1 MDDNGNKHIS
11 GESAMRMVVITGS
24 PHRNGTTAALADAF
38 IEGAKEAKHDI
49 FRFDVADYLGI
60 HESK

>member
-1 MDDNGNKHIS
+1 
-11 GESAMRMVVITGS
+11 MRMVVITGS